1 MKKGLLII
9 LAIAMLSI
17 IIGVVI
23 FNLSEKTEK
32 HEERSTINRIAESPC
47 ARFENCR
54 TGESII
60 ITSEISILS
69 QTFDSLI
76 LNEADE
82 EVGEELYRIIF
93 NCKEIMPNSEE
104 ILVIVGKNAISI
116 DGVTYVGNS
125 QQALVDIFV
134 GKWKYFNENSD
145 NEQALNQESIDLAY
159 MLSKDKEFY
168 EFIKSNPIDANYPV
182 SDDGTMQ
189 TYMTALLKCEAWNNQ
204 IDYTVEKLKAQ
215 LTENYYEELQAA
227 VTLWHNYCQEEIYMN
242 RDLYGSDGVI
252 MGSLY
257 TQLFAW
263 VIQEKCQYMATL
275 LWSMEYE
282 LTNSISFME
291 EATGEGEYSE
301 LEISPR
307 LFCFEFDS
315 GLEEAVETSL
325 PDSISAD
332 KVCEVMRE
340 TASRIDDSFGH
351 EFKDHVEG
359 LISLIDKLCD
369 VEIAVSQDEKYC
381 KTIQDNRLRLFAT
394 ELLHIE
400 YWINVNKEMFK
411 QED

>member
-1 MKKGLLII
+1 
-9 LAIAMLSI
+9 
-17 IIGVVI
+17 
-23 FNLSEKTEK
+23 
-32 HEERSTINRIAESPC
+32 
-47 ARFENCR
+47 
-54 TGESII
+54 
-60 ITSEISILS
+60 
-69 QTFDSLI
+69 
-76 LNEADE
+76 
-82 EVGEELYRIIF
+82 
-93 NCKEIMPNSEE
+93 
-104 ILVIVGKNAISI
+104 
-116 DGVTYVGNS
+116 
-125 QQALVDIFV
+125 
-134 GKWKYFNENSD
+134 
-145 NEQALNQESIDLAY
+145 
-159 MLSKDKEFY
+159 
-168 EFIKSNPIDANYPV
+168 
-182 SDDGTMQ
+182 
-189 TYMTALLKCEAWNNQ
+189 
-204 IDYTVEKLKAQ
+204 
-215 LTENYYEELQAA
+215 
-227 VTLWHNYCQEEIYMN
+227 
-242 RDLYGSDGVI
+242 I

-282 LTNSISFME
+282 LTNSTSFME

-307 LFCFEFDS
+307 SFCFEFDS
-315 GLEEAVETSL
+315 GLEEVVETSL